1 MSFSD
6 DNEKLTDSIR
16 HNFSQITFSLKSELE
31 LLQSFCDG
39 MDFDQIRT

>member
-6 DNEKLTDSIR
+6 DNEKLRIR
-16 HNFSQITFSLKSELE
+16 FVIIFQITFNLKSELE
-31 LLQSFCDG
+31 LQSFYDG